1 MNRLL
6 VSSCLALLVAPFAS
20 AQTTAQ
26 EYLDILIVNVKPD
39 KRADFDMVARKV
51 AEANR
56 KAKGDAW
63 LAADVEYGQG
73 NTVYFISTRKDYA
86 AIDAASTAFMSA
98 IKEAYGPGGIK
109 KMQSDFNNTVTS
121 TRSEIRRRRWD
132 LSINAPKDADAYGKL
147 IGEARWLRTSRIV
160 IRPGHEPDFEEAV
173 KQAKSALE
181 QSNQSWPY
189 LVSQTVAGE
198 PGNVYYISTLQP
210 SMTAFDS
217 APSLR
222 KILGDEAFLKWEK
235 AAGDYEMNAE
245 TMLLRFLP
253 ELSNPPE
260 EVAKAS
266 PDFWHPK
273 PMTAA
278 KPKPAEPAKTGQ

>member
-6 VSSCLALLVAPFAS
+6 ASCCVALLSTPFAL
-20 AQTTAQ
+20 AQMTAQ
-26 EYLDILIVNVKPD
+26 DYLDVFIVNVKPD

-56 KAKGDAW
+56 KAKGVDW
-63 LAADVEYGQG
+63 LAAGVEYGQG

-86 AIDAASTAFMSA
+86 AIDSASTAFMNA

-132 LSINAPKDADAYGKL
+132 LSINVPKDADAYNKM

-210 SMTAFDS
+210 SLSAFDS
-217 APSLR
+217 SPSLR

-235 AAGDYEMNAE
+235 AAGDYETTAE

-253 ELSNPPE
+253 ELSNAPE
-260 EVAKAS
+260 EVAKVS

-278 KPKPAEPAKTGQ
+278 NPKPAAPAKTAQ

>member
-1 MNRLL
+1 MNRLWATC
-6 VSSCLALLVAPFAS
+6 CLALLGAPFAS
-20 AQTTAQ
+20 AQMTAQ
-26 EYLDILIVNVKPD
+26 DYLEVFIVNVKPD
-39 KRADFDMVARKV
+39 KRADFDIVSRKI
-51 AEANR
+51 ADANR

-63 LAADVEYGQG
+63 LTAEVEYGQG

-86 AIDAASTAFMSA
+86 AIDSGQTAFMSA
-98 IKEAYGPGGIK
+98 IKEAYGPGGMK
-109 KMQSDFNNTVTS
+109 KMELDFNSTVTS

-132 LSINAPKDADAYGKL
+132 LSINPPKDADAYFKL
-147 IGEARWLRTSRIV
+147 VGEARWLRTSRV
-160 IRPGHEPDFEEAV
+160 VVRPGHEPDFEEAV

-210 SMTAFDS
+210 SLTAFDS

-260 EVAKAS
+260 DVAKVS

-273 PMTAA
+273 PMTAVKT
-278 KPKPAEPAKTGQ
+278 KPTEAAKTGQ